1 VRCRNRAVWRVID
14 VKGLT
19 TVNYTMLIYQ
29 TPEQIAARTDAAKQ
43 NDFWAA
49 FLPYAKSLFDS
60 GIVVGS
66 AGLQGPESA
75 TTINL
80 SNGKRLVQDGPYADT
95 KEQLGGL
102 FIIDVPDLDTALDWA
117 KRCPAGVGERIEIRP
132 NLPNLG

>member
-1 VRCRNRAVWRVID
+1 MAM
-14 VKGLT
+14 KGLT

-66 AGLQGPESA
+66 AGLQPPEMA
-75 TTINL
+75 TSLKL

-117 KRCPAGVGERIEIRP
+117 RRCPAGASTLVEVRP
-132 NLPNLG
+132 NLPQPS